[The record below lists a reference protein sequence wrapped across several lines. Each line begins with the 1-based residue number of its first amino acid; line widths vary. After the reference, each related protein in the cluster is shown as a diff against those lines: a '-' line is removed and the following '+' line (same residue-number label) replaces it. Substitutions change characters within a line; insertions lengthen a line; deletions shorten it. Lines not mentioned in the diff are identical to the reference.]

1 MVLKDRFLHSQHTII
16 HVLIYINLSC
26 STKPQVKTNCS
37 QARIKFF
44 ASSLE
49 TEFLLDASVSTSPGR
64 STKEKRH
71 VMNFKD
77 KTKWFSFAMSFVW
90 PKSYACAYAY
100 VDAYVAH
107 FAASFCF
114 TFCLDIC
121 AYSFV

>member
-1 MVLKDRFLHSQHTII
+1 MHE
-16 HVLIYINLSC
+16 LIYIQFIQHE
-26 STKPQVKTNCS
+26 TVKS
-37 QARIKFF
+37 KAVAVKL
-44 ASSLE
+44 ASSILL
-49 TEFLLDASVSTSPGR
+49 TACKFKTLFLLDASVNTSTST

-77 KTKWFSFAMSFVW
+77 KAKWFSFAMSFVW

-121 AYSFV
+121 AYPFV